1 MEASTMTLERREPQR
16 SPQLLPNSVL
26 GMLLFVFTEIMLFS
40 GLISAH
46 VIYLSGRVGEMW
58 PPPGQPRLPFEETA
72 LNTTALLVS
81 GVVLVI
87 ARFAFSKT
95 PQRAL
100 VPMAISVL
108 LGAYFVAAQGAEW
121 LDLIR
126 EGLTMTSSTY
136 GAFFYLIVGTHALHA
151 VAAIL
156 GLAWAWLRL
165 RKGILSSAHFD
176 TVGIFWYFVVLVW
189 PVIYFQVYV

>member
-1 MEASTMTLERREPQR
+1 MEASTLTLARREPQP
-16 SPQLLPNSVL
+16 SPQLLASSVL

-46 VIYLSGRVGEMW
+46 VIFLSGRVGEIW
-58 PPPGQPRLPFEETA
+58 PPPGQPRLPFQETA

-81 GVVLVI
+81 GVVLLI
-87 ARFAFSKT
+87 ARLAYAKS
-95 PQRAL
+95 PRRAL

-108 LGAYFVAAQGAEW
+108 LGAFFVAAQGAEW

-136 GAFFYLIVGTHALHA
+136 GAFFYLIVGTHAVHA
-151 VAAIL
+151 VAAIF

-165 RKGILSSAHFD
+165 RTGELNSAHFD
-176 TVGIFWYFVVLVW
+176 TVQIFWYFVVLVW